1 MPVSTCSDASKHGKE
16 GNASKHGNEG
26 NAKYFSENLACY
38 APTMLILMPKL
49 QYFSVFLPSVLVY

>member
-16 GNASKHGNEG
+16 GNASKHGN
-26 NAKYFSENLACY
+26 AKYFSENLAYY

-49 QYFSVFLPSVLVY
+49 QYFSVFLLVAILK